1 MNNRRPRLLQ
11 VFNQTL
17 GGGGMDVAVEQ
28 MRCSLAAECDFREC
42 LFKSA
47 DWEKPDAP
55 SVLSQAIWTL
65 HNPGALQKILSA
77 HRELQADAWIVHNWE
92 PVVSAGIYRVAS
104 RIGVPIIQVVH
115 NFRPFSVSSY
125 LWVGRNLPVRNWRRN
140 FLREVAAGSWQN
152 SRLKTAWLALALASL
167 HWRGHFQAV
176 RAWVAVSEFMRDQL
190 VEAGL
195 PPSDVFALRHSWTP
209 LAQPSS
215 SVEGNYYL
223 FLGRLIREKGVEVLV
238 HAWELVARRAGV
250 DAPKLVVG
258 GDGPLAGWVGE
269 AAQRNPLLEYVGVVG
284 GEAKRSLLA
293 GCRGLI
299 VPSIWSEALG
309 LVVYE
314 AFDYA
319 RPVLAARSGG
329 LTELVQPGKT
339 GLLHTP
345 GDPAEL
351 TLHVLQ
357 LERDPRRRRRLGQ
370 AGRDWLLANTREDE
384 WRRRFLE
391 IVQYVT
397 RVRKTHVRSFGRNT
411 TGRNQV

>member
-1 MNNRRPRLLQ
+1 
-11 VFNQTL
+11 
-17 GGGGMDVAVEQ
+17 
-28 MRCSLAAECDFREC
+28 
-42 LFKSA
+42 
-47 DWEKPDAP
+47 
-55 SVLSQAIWTL
+55 
-65 HNPGALQKILSA
+65 
-77 HRELQADAWIVHNWE
+77 
-92 PVVSAGIYRVAS
+92 
-104 RIGVPIIQVVH
+104 
-115 NFRPFSVSSY
+115 
-125 LWVGRNLPVRNWRRN
+125 
-140 FLREVAAGSWQN
+140 
-152 SRLKTAWLALALASL
+152 
-167 HWRGHFQAV
+167 
-176 RAWVAVSEFMRDQL
+176 
-190 VEAGL
+190 
-195 PPSDVFALRHSWTP
+195 
-209 LAQPSS
+209 
-215 SVEGNYYL
+215 
-223 FLGRLIREKGVEVLV
+223 V

-250 DAPKLVVG
+250 DAPTLVVG

-284 GEAKRSLLA
+284 GEAKSSLLA

-329 LTELVQPGKT
+329 LMELVQPGKT

-345 GDPAEL
+345 GDAAEL

-357 LERDPRRRRRLGQ
+357 LERDPGRRRRLGQ

-397 RVRKTHVRSFGRNT
+397 RVRKTRVTSSGRNN
-411 TGRNQV
+411 TGRNPV